1 MIRVGG
7 RGLKTG
13 EPKSSRV
20 IGSDPSCN
28 RAEVES
34 SPCRRS
40 CRTRRAGY
48 VPRILEYRW
57 AADTFVNAS
66 KLGEERKEKIG
77 KRGRAVGRI
86 WSRVL
91 RSISILAFRGWHYW
105 KSWRDVCLVKNW
117 IIKLGGIFSSVTL
130 SSNRTNPLTFQ
141 LDIPIN
147 FAIPPNPFDDR

>member
-34 SPCRRS
+34 SPCRPS

-77 KRGRAVGRI
+77 KRERAVGRI
-86 WSRVL
+86 WN
-91 RSISILAFRGWHYW
+91 LAFYDPYRYSLFEDGITGNRGETSV
-105 KSWRDVCLVKNW
+105 SWRLNNKTW
-117 IIKLGGIFSSVTL
+117 GIFSSVTL